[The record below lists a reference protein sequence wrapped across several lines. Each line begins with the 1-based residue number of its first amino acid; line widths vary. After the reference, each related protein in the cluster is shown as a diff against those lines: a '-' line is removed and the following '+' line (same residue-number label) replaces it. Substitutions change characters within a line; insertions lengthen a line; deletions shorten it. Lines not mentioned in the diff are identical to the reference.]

1 MKLHRKSS
9 FTLIEICIAMSILV
23 MLTSTFAF
31 IGYDALKEFRRRSAL
46 SAFTDYLYE
55 LRNKNT
61 SSEYNLLLMIEQ
73 RGNTIY
79 TTLDGNTQ
87 FLTLGPKKRKFYIP
101 ELLKENTPYTLTIS
115 PASIP
120 RSQDK
125 LATWIISED
134 CGKAFYK

>member
-1 MKLHRKSS
+1 
-9 FTLIEICIAMSILV
+9 MSILV

-61 SSEYNLLLMIEQ
+61 SQEYNLLLMIEQ
-73 RGNTIY
+73 RGSTIY

-87 FLTLGPKKRKFYIP
+87 FLTLGPKKRKFSIP
-101 ELLKENTPYTLTIS
+101 NLLKENTPYTITIS
-115 PASIP
+115 PTSLP
-120 RSQDK
+120 RSESE
-125 LATWIISED
+125 LASWIISQD
-134 CGKAFYK
+134 CGKSFYN